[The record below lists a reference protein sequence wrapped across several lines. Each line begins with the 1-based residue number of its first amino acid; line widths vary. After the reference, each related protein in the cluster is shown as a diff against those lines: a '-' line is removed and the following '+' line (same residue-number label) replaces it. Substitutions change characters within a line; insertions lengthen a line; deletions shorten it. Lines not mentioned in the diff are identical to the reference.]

1 MSWLASLAP
10 VGYGCELAAW
20 MFHLILVMRTSR
32 DSGMA
37 PPSIDTIRDW
47 LASNMP
53 SLSSETENMSERECH
68 AKLCEY
74 VEMDYE
80 YGELVNLR
88 VLHRKL
94 KQSHFG
100 G

>member
-1 MSWLASLAP
+1 
-10 VGYGCELAAW
+10 
-20 MFHLILVMRTSR
+20 
-32 DSGMA
+32 MA

-53 SLSSETENMSERECH
+53 SLSSETENMSERVCH

-80 YGELVNLR
+80 YGELANLAI
-88 VLHRKL
+88 LWRKL
-94 KQSHFG
+94 KRAHYE
-100 G
+100 